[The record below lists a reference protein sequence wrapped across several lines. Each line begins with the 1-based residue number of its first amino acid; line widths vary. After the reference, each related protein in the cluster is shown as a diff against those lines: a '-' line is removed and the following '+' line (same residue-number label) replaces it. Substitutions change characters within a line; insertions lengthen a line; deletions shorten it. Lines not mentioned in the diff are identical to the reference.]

1 MYYWLGLVILWANG
15 GIKFIMGG
23 IKVKEKIENCKL
35 SIIIKQRKKINKL
48 ENELEALKL
57 SVKDELYKEFMQ
69 KLGEPTEMERLR
81 KDNKRL
87 RLKNRELREII
98 KGVDD

>member
-1 MYYWLGLVILWANG
+1 M
-15 GIKFIMGG
+15 
-23 IKVKEKIENCKL
+23 KEKIENWKL

-48 ENELEALKL
+48 EIELEALKL
-57 SVKDELYKEFMQ
+57 SVKDELYKEFIQ

>member
-1 MYYWLGLVILWANG
+1 M
-15 GIKFIMGG
+15 KR
-23 IKVKEKIENCKL
+23 KIENWK
-35 SIIIKQRKKINKL
+35 STIIIKQKRKINKL

>member
-1 MYYWLGLVILWANG
+1 M
-15 GIKFIMGG
+15 KR
-23 IKVKEKIENCKL
+23 KIENWK
-35 SIIIKQRKKINKL
+35 STIIIKQKRKINKL
-48 ENELEALKL
+48 ENELEALKV

>member
-1 MYYWLGLVILWANG
+1 M
-15 GIKFIMGG
+15 KR
-23 IKVKEKIENCKL
+23 KIENWK
-35 SIIIKQRKKINKL
+35 STIIIKQKRKINKL

-81 KDNKRL
+81 KDNKIL

-98 KGVDD
+98 KGVDV

>member
-1 MYYWLGLVILWANG
+1 M
-15 GIKFIMGG
+15 
-23 IKVKEKIENCKL
+23 KEKIENCKL
-35 SIIIKQRKKINKL
+35 SIIIKQKRKINKL
-48 ENELEALKL
+48 ENELETLKL

-81 KDNKRL
+81 KENKRL

>member
-1 MYYWLGLVILWANG
+1 M
-15 GIKFIMGG
+15 
-23 IKVKEKIENCKL
+23 KEKIENCKL

-48 ENELEALKL
+48 EIELEALKL

>member
-1 MYYWLGLVILWANG
+1 MKRK
-15 GIKFIMGG
+15 IKNW
-23 IKVKEKIENCKL
+23 K
-35 SIIIKQRKKINKL
+35 STIIIKQKRKINKL

-81 KDNKRL
+81 KENKRL

>member
-1 MYYWLGLVILWANG
+1 M
-15 GIKFIMGG
+15 KR
-23 IKVKEKIENCKL
+23 KIENWK
-35 SIIIKQRKKINKL
+35 STIIIKQKRKINKL

-69 KLGEPTEMERLR
+69 KLGDPTEMERLR

>member
-1 MYYWLGLVILWANG
+1 M
-15 GIKFIMGG
+15 
-23 IKVKEKIENCKL
+23 KEKIENCKL
-35 SIIIKQRKKINKL
+35 SIIIKQKRKINKL

-81 KDNKRL
+81 KENKRL

>member
-1 MYYWLGLVILWANG
+1 M
-15 GIKFIMGG
+15 KR
-23 IKVKEKIENCKL
+23 KIENWK
-35 SIIIKQRKKINKL
+35 STIIIKQKRKINKL

-87 RLKNRELREII
+87 RLKNNF
-98 KGVDD
+98 KWS

>member
-1 MYYWLGLVILWANG
+1 M
-15 GIKFIMGG
+15 KR
-23 IKVKEKIENCKL
+23 KIENWK
-35 SIIIKQRKKINKL
+35 STIIIKQKRKINKL

-81 KDNKRL
+81 KENKRL